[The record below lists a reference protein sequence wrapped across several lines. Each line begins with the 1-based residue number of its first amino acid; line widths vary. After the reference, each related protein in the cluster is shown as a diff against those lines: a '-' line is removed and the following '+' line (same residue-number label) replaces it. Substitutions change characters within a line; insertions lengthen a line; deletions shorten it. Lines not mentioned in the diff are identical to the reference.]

1 LTTSIFDIFKIGIGP
16 SSSHTVGPMIIA
28 HRFINSVNDKQLLI
42 NTKRIQIDFFGS
54 LAATGVGHASDKAM
68 LLGLIGYDPITVDTN
83 KIDTF
88 VDEIKTHKKINLL
101 QKHSINFDYDNDLIL
116 HTNEFKPYHSNAV
129 TLSIYDTNDTK
140 IFEKLY
146 YSIGGG
152 FVVSDDETSNEETKS
167 TNGEIKIPYAFSSA
181 KELMQLCERYSLNIS
196 QLVMQN
202 EKALR
207 SEEEINKKLDDIWDV
222 MQTCVKQ
229 GCEKE
234 GIMPGGLKVQRRAH
248 QLHEKLSS
256 KQNYSMVDPLEV
268 MDWIDLYALAVN
280 EENAC
285 GGRVVTAPTNGAAGV
300 IPAVMHY
307 MTRFLNKSINEMSK
321 EHIYNFLLTAGA
333 IGMLYQK
340 NASISGAD
348 VGCQGEVGVACS
360 MAAGA
365 LAEYMGGT
373 INQIENAAEIGMEHN
388 LGLTCDPIGGLVQ
401 IPCIERNAM
410 AATKAVN
417 AARMALN
424 GDGEHFV
431 SLDSVIKT
439 MFITGKD
446 MMNQYKETSMGGLAV
461 NAIEC

>member
-1 LTTSIFDIFKIGIGP
+1 MTNSIFNIFKIGIGP

-28 HRFINSVNDKQLLI
+28 NKFINLLKDEELI
-42 NTKRIQIDFFGS
+42 SFTHNLKIDFYGS
-54 LAATGVGHASDKAM
+54 LAATGIGHASDKA
-68 LLGLIGYDPITVDTN
+68 LILGLCGFDPVTVDTE
-83 KIDTF
+83 KIDEF
-88 VDEIKTHKKINLL
+88 VKTIIDNKKINLL
-101 QKHSINFDYDNDLIL
+101 QQYEIDFDYKKDLL
-116 HTNEFKPYHSNAV
+116 LQNEFLPYHSNGVKLCA
-129 TLSIYDTNDTK
+129 YDKNNNK
-140 IFEKLY
+140 ILEKTY
-146 YSIGGG
+146 YSTGGG
-152 FVVSDDETSNEETKS
+152 FVICEDDISSQDNTK
-167 TNGEIKIPYAFSSA
+167 NKEIQIPYPFSSA
-181 KELMQLCERYSLNIS
+181 NELIELCEKYNLKIS
-196 QLVMQN
+196 ELIMQN
-202 EKALR
+202 EKAVR
-207 SEEEINKKLDDIWDV
+207 SEIEIKKKLDDIWEV
-222 MQTCVKQ
+222 MQKSVLD
-229 GCEKE
+229 GCKKE
-234 GIMPGGLKVQRRAH
+234 GIMPGGLKVSRRAH
-248 QLHEKLSS
+248 QLYDKLSS

-268 MDWIDLYALAVN
+268 MDWIDLFALAVN

-285 GGRVVTAPTNGAAGV
+285 GGRVVTAPTNGAAGI

-307 MTRFLNKSINEMSK
+307 MVRFLNRSLNEFNK
-321 EHIYNFLLTAGA
+321 KDIYNFLLTAGA

-365 LAEYMGGT
+365 LAEFLGGS
-373 INQIENAAEIGMEHN
+373 IKQIENAAEIGMEHN

-424 GDGEHFV
+424 GNGEHFV

-446 MMNQYKETSMGGLAV
+446 MMNQYKETSLGGLAV
-461 NAIEC
+461 NAVEC

>member
-1 LTTSIFDIFKIGIGP
+1 MHI
-16 SSSHTVGPMIIA
+16 
-28 HRFINSVNDKQLLI
+28 
-42 NTKRIQIDFFGS
+42 
-54 LAATGVGHASDKAM
+54 
-68 LLGLIGYDPITVDTN
+68 
-83 KIDTF
+83 
-88 VDEIKTHKKINLL
+88 
-101 QKHSINFDYDNDLIL
+101 
-116 HTNEFKPYHSNAV
+116 NEFLPYHSNAV
-129 TLSIYDTNDTK
+129 TLSIYDEKEN
-140 IFEKLY
+140 KLY
-146 YSIGGG
+146 EKTYYSTGGG
-152 FVVSDDETSNEETKS
+152 FVVGEDEVSNQEVTHED
-167 TNGEIKIPYAFSSA
+167 EIKTPYSFSSA
-181 KELMQLCERYSLNIS
+181 KELMELCQRYSLKIS

-207 SEEEINKKLDDIWDV
+207 SEDEIKQKLDAIWDV

-229 GCEKE
+229 GCAKE
-234 GIMPGGLKVQRRAH
+234 GIMPGGLNVPRRAH
-248 QLHEKLSS
+248 QLHHKLSS
-256 KQNYSMVDPLEV
+256 KQNYSMIDPLEV

-285 GGRVVTAPTNGAAGV
+285 GGRVVTAPTNGAAGI

-307 MTRFLNKSINEMSK
+307 MTYFLNKSINEMDK

-333 IGMLYQK
+333 IGTLYQK

-365 LAEYMGGT
+365 LAEFMGGT
-373 INQIENAAEIGMEHN
+373 ISQIENAAEIGMEHN

-439 MFITGKD
+439 MFVTGKD
-446 MMNQYKETSMGGLAV
+446 MMNQYKETSLGGLAV
-461 NAIEC
+461 NAVEC

>member
-1 LTTSIFDIFKIGIGP
+1 
-16 SSSHTVGPMIIA
+16 MIIA
-28 HRFINSVNDKQLLI
+28 NKFINLLKEKKLI
-42 NTKRIQIDFFGS
+42 SSTFKLNIDFYGS
-54 LAATGVGHASDKAM
+54 LAATGIGHATDKAVLIG
-68 LLGLIGYDPITVDTN
+68 LLGYDPITINTN
-83 KIDTF
+83 KIDEL
-88 VDEIKTHKKINLL
+88 VENIKKEKKINLF
-101 QKHSINFDYDNDLIL
+101 QEHEIEFDYNKDLIL
-116 HTNEFKPYHSNAV
+116 HINEFLPYHSNAV
-129 TLSIYDTNDTK
+129 KLSIFDINNKK
-140 IFEKLY
+140 ILEKTY

-152 FVVSDDETSNEETKS
+152 FVVSEDDISS
-167 TNGEIKIPYAFSSA
+167 TDNKKDDEIKIPYPFSSA
-181 KELMQLCERYSLNIS
+181 NELMELCEKYNLKIS
-196 QLVMQN
+196 ELIMQN

-207 SEEEINKKLDDIWDV
+207 SEDEIKQKLDDIWDV
-222 MQTCVKQ
+222 MQNCVTQ
-229 GCEKE
+229 GCEKK
-234 GIMPGGLKVQRRAH
+234 GIMPGGLKVPRRAH
-248 QLHEKLSS
+248 QLHKKLSS

-268 MDWIDLYALAVN
+268 MDWIDLFALAVN

-285 GGRVVTAPTNGAAGV
+285 GGRVVTAPTNGAAGIV
-300 IPAVMHY
+300 PAVLHY
-307 MTRFLNKSINEMSK
+307 MVRFLNKSLNEFDK
-321 EHIYNFLLTAGA
+321 KNIYNFLLTAGA

-365 LAEYMGGT
+365 LAEFLGGS
-373 INQIENAAEIGMEHN
+373 IKQIENAAEIGMEHN

-424 GDGEHFV
+424 GDGEHYV

-439 MFITGKD
+439 MFVTGKD
-446 MMNQYKETSMGGLAV
+446 MMNQYKETSLGGLAV

>member
-1 LTTSIFDIFKIGIGP
+1 MTNSIFDIFKIGIGP

-28 HRFINSVNDKQLLI
+28 NKFIDLLKEKKLISSIHNLNI
-42 NTKRIQIDFFGS
+42 NLYGS
-54 LAATGVGHASDKAM
+54 LAATGIGHATDKAVLVG
-68 LLGLIGYDPITVDTN
+68 LLGFNPISVDTE
-83 KIDTF
+83 K
-88 VDEIKTHKKINLL
+88 VDENIERIKKNKKINLL
-101 QKHSINFDYDNDLIL
+101 QEYEVNFDYDNDLIL
-116 HTNEFKPYHSNAV
+116 NINKYLPYHSNGIKISV
-129 TLSIYDTNDTK
+129 YDNNDIK
-140 IFEKLY
+140 LLEKTY

-152 FVVSDDETSNEETKS
+152 FVICEDDINNEES
-167 TNGEIKIPYAFSSA
+167 NNNDIKIPYPFSNA
-181 KELMQLCERYSLNIS
+181 MELIQLCEKYNLKIS
-196 QLVMQN
+196 ELVMQN
-202 EKALR
+202 EKAFR
-207 SEEEINKKLDDIWDV
+207 SEDDIKNRLDEIWNV
-222 MQTCVKQ
+222 MQKCVEQ
-229 GCEKE
+229 GCKKK
-234 GIMPGGLKVQRRAH
+234 GTMPGGLKVERRAH
-248 QLHEKLSS
+248 QLYEKLSS

-285 GGRVVTAPTNGAAGV
+285 GGRVVTAPTNGAAGI

-307 MTRFLNKSINEMSK
+307 MVRFLNKSLNEFDK
-321 EHIYNFLLTAGA
+321 NHIYNFLLTAGA

-365 LAEYMGGT
+365 LAEFMGGS
-373 INQIENAAEIGMEHN
+373 IKQIENAAEIGMEHN

-410 AATKAVN
+410 AATKAIN

-439 MFITGKD
+439 MFVTGKD
-446 MMNQYKETSMGGLAV
+446 MMNQYKETSLGGLAV
-461 NAIEC
+461 NAVEC

>member
-1 LTTSIFDIFKIGIGP
+1 MTNSIFDIFKIGIGP

-28 HRFINSVNDKQLLI
+28 NKFIDLLKEKKLISSIHNLNI
-42 NTKRIQIDFFGS
+42 NLYGS
-54 LAATGVGHASDKAM
+54 LAATGIGHATDKAVLVG
-68 LLGLIGYDPITVDTN
+68 LLGFNPISVDTER
-83 KIDTF
+83 
-88 VDEIKTHKKINLL
+88 VDENIERIKKNKKINLL
-101 QKHSINFDYDNDLIL
+101 QEYEVNFDYDNDLIL
-116 HTNEFKPYHSNAV
+116 NINKYLPYHSNGIKISV
-129 TLSIYDTNDTK
+129 YDNNDIK
-140 IFEKLY
+140 LLEKTY

-152 FVVSDDETSNEETKS
+152 FVICEDDINNEES
-167 TNGEIKIPYAFSSA
+167 NNNDIKIPYPFSNA
-181 KELMQLCERYSLNIS
+181 MELIQLCEKYNLKIS
-196 QLVMQN
+196 ELVMQN
-202 EKALR
+202 EKAFR
-207 SEEEINKKLDDIWDV
+207 SEDDIKNRLDEIWNV
-222 MQTCVKQ
+222 MQKCVEQ
-229 GCEKE
+229 GCKKK
-234 GIMPGGLKVQRRAH
+234 GTMPGGLKVERRAH
-248 QLHEKLSS
+248 QLYEKLSS

-285 GGRVVTAPTNGAAGV
+285 GGRVVTAPTNGAAGI

-307 MTRFLNKSINEMSK
+307 MVRFLNKSLNEFDK
-321 EHIYNFLLTAGA
+321 NHIYNFLLTAGA

-365 LAEYMGGT
+365 LAEFMGGS
-373 INQIENAAEIGMEHN
+373 IKQIENAAEIGMEHN

-410 AATKAVN
+410 AATKAIN

-439 MFITGKD
+439 MFVTGKD
-446 MMNQYKETSMGGLAV
+446 MMNQYKETSLGGLAV
-461 NAIEC
+461 NAVEC

>member
-1 LTTSIFDIFKIGIGP
+1 MTNSIFDIFKIGIGP

-28 HRFINSVNDKQLLI
+28 NKFIDLLKEKKHISSIHKLNI
-42 NTKRIQIDFFGS
+42 NLYGS
-54 LAATGVGHASDKAM
+54 LAATGIGHATDKAVLVG
-68 LLGLIGYDPITVDTN
+68 LLGFNPITVDTE
-83 KIDTF
+83 K
-88 VDEIKTHKKINLL
+88 VDENIERIKKNKKINLL
-101 QKHSINFDYDNDLIL
+101 QEYEVNFDYDNDLIL
-116 HTNEFKPYHSNAV
+116 NINKYLPYHSNGIKISV
-129 TLSIYDTNDTK
+129 YDNNDIK
-140 IFEKLY
+140 LLEKTY

-152 FVVSDDETSNEETKS
+152 FVICEDDINNEES
-167 TNGEIKIPYAFSSA
+167 NNNDIKIPYPFSNA
-181 KELMQLCERYSLNIS
+181 MELIQLCEKYNLKIS
-196 QLVMQN
+196 KLVMQN
-202 EKALR
+202 EKAFR
-207 SEEEINKKLDDIWDV
+207 SEDDIKNRLDEIWNV
-222 MQTCVKQ
+222 MQKCVEQ
-229 GCEKE
+229 GCKKK
-234 GIMPGGLKVQRRAH
+234 GTMPGGLKVERRAH
-248 QLHEKLSS
+248 QLYEKLSS

-285 GGRVVTAPTNGAAGV
+285 GGRVVTAPTNGAAGI

-307 MTRFLNKSINEMSK
+307 MVRFLNKSLNEFDK
-321 EHIYNFLLTAGA
+321 NHIYNFLLTAGA

-365 LAEYMGGT
+365 LAEFMGGS
-373 INQIENAAEIGMEHN
+373 IKQIENAAEIGMEHN

-410 AATKAVN
+410 AATKAIN

-439 MFITGKD
+439 MFVTGKD
-446 MMNQYKETSMGGLAV
+446 MMNQYKETSLGGLAV
-461 NAIEC
+461 NAVEC

>member
-1 LTTSIFDIFKIGIGP
+1 MTNSIFDIFKIGIGP

-28 HRFINSVNDKQLLI
+28 NKFIDLLKEKKLISSIHNLNI
-42 NTKRIQIDFFGS
+42 NLYGS
-54 LAATGVGHASDKAM
+54 LAATGIGHATDKAVLVG
-68 LLGLIGYDPITVDTN
+68 LLGFNPITVDTE
-83 KIDTF
+83 K
-88 VDEIKTHKKINLL
+88 VDENIERIKKNKKINLL
-101 QKHSINFDYDNDLIL
+101 QEYEVNFDYDNDLIL
-116 HTNEFKPYHSNAV
+116 NINKYLPYHSNGIKISV
-129 TLSIYDTNDTK
+129 YDNNDIK
-140 IFEKLY
+140 LLEKTY

-152 FVVSDDETSNEETKS
+152 FVICEDDINNEES
-167 TNGEIKIPYAFSSA
+167 NNNDIKIPYPFSNA
-181 KELMQLCERYSLNIS
+181 MELIQLCEKYNLKIS
-196 QLVMQN
+196 ELVMQN
-202 EKALR
+202 EKAFR
-207 SEEEINKKLDDIWDV
+207 SEDDIKNRLDEIWNV
-222 MQTCVKQ
+222 MQKCVEQ
-229 GCEKE
+229 GCKKK
-234 GIMPGGLKVQRRAH
+234 GTMPGGLKVERRAH
-248 QLHEKLSS
+248 QLYEKLSS

-285 GGRVVTAPTNGAAGV
+285 GGRVVTAPTNGAAGI

-307 MTRFLNKSINEMSK
+307 MVRFLNKSLNEFDK
-321 EHIYNFLLTAGA
+321 NHIYNFLLTAGA

-365 LAEYMGGT
+365 LAEFMGGS
-373 INQIENAAEIGMEHN
+373 IKQIENAAEIGMEHN

-410 AATKAVN
+410 AATKAIN

-439 MFITGKD
+439 MFVTGKD
-446 MMNQYKETSMGGLAV
+446 MMNQYKETSLGGLAV
-461 NAIEC
+461 NAVEC